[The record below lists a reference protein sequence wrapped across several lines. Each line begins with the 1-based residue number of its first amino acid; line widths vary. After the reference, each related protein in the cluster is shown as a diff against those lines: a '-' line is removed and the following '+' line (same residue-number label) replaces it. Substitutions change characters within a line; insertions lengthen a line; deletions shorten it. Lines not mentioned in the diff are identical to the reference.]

1 MHTDF
6 ICIYCHKSL
15 ININKCCLQIS
26 NLYLCFI
33 AFSFLGLYTRLH
45 HCSMNTAVNRYILS
59 TFWNHPCQILS
70 KYVPAV
76 SCSGAVNHE
85 WSCSEWCSS
94 AALQHKY
101 EPLFRKQNLTVLHT
115 IYNIYTT
122 YTLSTIYYVSVTL
135 CSGLFIRRYQNIR
148 VCRMHHRPANIYH
161 CHKQKYLHNVS
172 YIYKVHQGIVASQDN
187 RGHLCG

>member
-45 HCSMNTAVNRYILS
+45 HCSMNTAVNRYLLS

-101 EPLFRKQNLTVLHT
+101 EPLFRKQNLTVLSTISTHYLQYLHNLHT
-115 IYNIYTT
+115 IYYLLRLRDALFRPF
-122 YTLSTIYYVSVTL
+122 YPPLSKYSCL
-135 CSGLFIRRYQNIR
+135 PHAS
-148 VCRMHHRPANIYH
+148 PSS
-161 CHKQKYLHNVS
+161 KYLPL
-172 YIYKVHQGIVASQDN
+172 SQTKIST
-187 RGHLCG
+187 

>member
-33 AFSFLGLYTRLH
+33 AISFLGLYTRLH
-45 HCSMNTAVNRYILS
+45 HCSMNTAVNRYLLS

-115 IYNIYTT
+115 IYNIYT
-122 YTLSTIYYVSVTL
+122 LSTISTQPTHYLLSTTSPWRFVPAFLSAAIKIFVFAACITVQQIITIVTNKNIYIMYHTSIK
-135 CSGLFIRRYQNIR
+135 CIR
-148 VCRMHHRPANIYH
+148 V
-161 CHKQKYLHNVS
+161 L
-172 YIYKVHQGIVASQDN
+172 
-187 RGHLCG
+187 